1 MKNYIKKIGF
11 LFLSLT
17 LLLGACE
24 TEESLTITTP
34 DAEFVLETPGISN
47 IFLNFATPDNPAF
60 TITWKDEVSNS
71 TNFTVEMSTDVDF
84 TNPVVLGSTD
94 KNNFSMTVIQFNDVL
109 KSLGITSYEQVAVYF
124 RVDNGSQKSNP
135 ILFQITTYAVAV
147 PEITSPD
154 NTFSATLSD
163 VDPEAVAMTIEFND
177 PEVGA
182 NNTAT
187 INYEVQM
194 ALAGTSFAQVYSL
207 GTTTSKSID
216 VTHGAANDF
225 VLTAGINPGDAGSFD
240 LRVIATVNNGSGDL
254 VRTSDATT
262 ISITPYDVALAPIL
276 YVVGAGAVDAGW
288 DWATPVELVLQGKKY
303 SGNITLTPNNGGNFR
318 FFTVRDDW
326 GSGQNYTYYA
336 DRGYT
341 FDSNLTDA
349 MDGDNNFLFTGTEGQ
364 YFIEIDTEAE
374 TITLGPPVIG
384 PNCNFDQL
392 WLVGAGVVGTG
403 WDWANPAK
411 VTCTGTGVYEG
422 NINLT
427 NGAFRFFTVR
437 DDWGSGRNFPF
448 YANDGYTID
457 SDLIDAID
465 GDNNFEFTGTPG
477 EYGLT
482 IDTVNKTITLGAMIS
497 LCDNDQ
503 LWAVGAATPGGWDWA
518 NPTQIPCTGFNEY
531 SGQITLTNE
540 TFRFFSVRDDW
551 GSGINYPF
559 YVNEGYT
566 IDSNFEDALDG
577 DNNFRFIGTPGT
589 YTITI
594 NTFNKTIT
602 LQ

>member
-1 MKNYIKKIGF
+1 MKNIFKKISY

-17 LLLGACE
+17 LLLGACDV
-24 TEESLTITTP
+24 EESLTITSP
-34 DAEFVLETPGISN
+34 EAEFVLETPGISN

-60 TITWKDEVSNS
+60 TITWNDELSSGS
-71 TNFTVEMSTDVDF
+71 TYTVEMATDIDF
-84 TNPVVLGSTD
+84 TSPVVLGTTD
-94 KNNFSMTVIQFNDVL
+94 KDNFSMTVMQFNDVL
-109 KSLGITSYEQVAVYF
+109 KSLGITSYEKVPVYF
-124 RVDNGSQKSNP
+124 RVSNGTQTSNP
-135 ILFQITTYAVAV
+135 ILFQVTTYAVAV

-154 NTFSATLSD
+154 NTFAATLSD

-207 GTTTSKSID
+207 GTTTSNSLD
-216 VTHGAANDF
+216 VTHGAVNDF
-225 VLTAGINPGDAGSFD
+225 VLTAGVAPATAGDFD
-240 LRVIATVNNGSGDL
+240 LRVVATVNNGSGDL

-262 ISITPYDVALAPIL
+262 ISITPYDVALPTSL
-276 YVVGAGAVDAGW
+276 FVVGAGALDAGW
-288 DWATPVELVLQGKKY
+288 SWDSPVELVLQGKKY

-392 WLVGAGVVGTG
+392 WVVGAGAADAG
-403 WDWANPAK
+403 WDWTTPVK
-411 VTCTGTGVYEG
+411 LSCTGTGVYEG
-422 NINLT
+422 NINLI
-427 NGAFRFFTVR
+427 NDAFRFFTTR
-437 DDWGSGRNFPF
+437 DDWGSGRNYPF

-457 SDLIDAID
+457 SELVDAMD
-465 GDNNFEFTGTPG
+465 NDNNFRFTGTPG
-477 EYGLT
+477 EYGIT
-482 IDTVNKTITLGAMIS
+482 IDTVNKTITLGALIS

-503 LWAVGAATPGGWDWA
+503 LWAVGAATPGGWDWT
-518 NPTQIPCTGFNEY
+518 NPTQISCTGFNQY

-540 TFRFFSVRDDW
+540 TFRFFTTRDDW
-551 GSGINYPF
+551 GSGQNYPF
-559 YVNEGYT
+559 YVSEGFT
-566 IDSNFEDALDG
+566 IDSDFEDALDG
-577 DNNFRFIGTPGT
+577 DNNFRFI
-589 YTITI
+589 
-594 NTFNKTIT
+594 
-602 LQ
+602 

>member
-1 MKNYIKKIGF
+1 MKNIFKKISY

-24 TEESLTITTP
+24 TEETIVITSP

-60 TITWKDEVSNS
+60 TITWKDEVSS
-71 TNFTVEMSTDVDF
+71 SSSFTIEMSTDVDF
-84 TNPVVLGSTD
+84 TNPVVLGTTD
-94 KNNFSMTVIQFNDVL
+94 SSNFSMTVMEFNDVL
-109 KSLGITSYEQVAVYF
+109 KSLGITSYEPFAVYF
-124 RVDNGSQKSNP
+124 RINNGSQISNP
-135 ILFQITTYAVAV
+135 IVFQVTTYAVAV

-163 VDPEAVAMTIEFND
+163 VDPDAIAMTIEFND

-194 ALAGTSFAQVYSL
+194 ALAGTDFAQVYSL
-207 GTTTSKSID
+207 GTTTSADGNSVE

-225 VLTAGINPGDAGSFD
+225 VLTAGINPGDPGSFD
-240 LRVIATVNNGSGDL
+240 LRVVATVNNGSGDL
-254 VRTSDATT
+254 VRTSNATT
-262 ISITPYDVALAPIL
+262 ISITPYDVALAPVL
-276 YVVGAGAVDAGW
+276 FVVGAGAADAGW
-288 DWATPVELVLQGKKY
+288 NWATPVELVLQGKTY
-303 SGNITLTPNNGGNFR
+303 SGNINLVNDAFR

-326 GSGQNYTYYA
+326 GSGQNFPWYS
-336 DRGYT
+336 DRGFT
-341 FDSNLTDA
+341 IDSNLENA
-349 MDGDNNFLFTGTEGQ
+349 MDGDSNFRFTGTPGE
-364 YFIEIDTEAE
+364 YFIQIDMQNE
-374 TITLGPPVIG
+374 TITLGPPVVG

-392 WLVGAGVVGTG
+392 WVVGAGAVDAG
-403 WDWANPAK
+403 WDWSTPVK
-411 VTCTGTGVYEG
+411 ISCTGTGVYQG
-422 NINLT
+422 NINLG
-427 NGAFRFFTVR
+427 NDAFRFFTER
-437 DDWGSGRNFPF
+437 DNWGSGRNFPF
-448 YANDGYTID
+448 YFDDGYTID
-457 SDLIDAID
+457 SRLENAND
-465 GDNNFEFTGTPG
+465 GDSNFYFNGTPG

-482 IDTVNKTITLGAMIS
+482 IDTVNKTITLGATIS
-497 LCDNDQ
+497 LCDTDQ

-518 NPTQIPCTGFNEY
+518 APTEIPCTGAGVF

-540 TFRFFSVRDDW
+540 TFRFFTVRDNW
-551 GSGINYPF
+551 GSGQNYPF
-559 YVNEGYT
+559 YLNAGYT

-594 NTFNKTIT
+594 DTNNLTIT
-602 LQ
+602 LN